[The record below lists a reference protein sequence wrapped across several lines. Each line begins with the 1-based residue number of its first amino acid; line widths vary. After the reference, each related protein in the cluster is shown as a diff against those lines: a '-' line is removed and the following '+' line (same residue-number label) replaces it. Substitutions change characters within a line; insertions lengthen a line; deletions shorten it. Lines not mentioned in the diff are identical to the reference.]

1 MKKETFLKALQLIRE
16 IGKMHC
22 LIGQIK
28 SGKYTITNALH
39 GSNIP
44 VQDAVKKLENEIK
57 KREDEFDK
65 LNDENI

>member
-16 IGKMHC
+16 IGKMHS

-28 SGKYTITNALH
+28 SGKCTITNALD

-44 VQDAVKKLENEIK
+44 APDAANKLKNEIK
-57 KREDEFDK
+57 KREYEFDK